1 MTEITQR
8 RTLVRLS
15 IFYSATANR
24 RERLY
29 FVKNWSF
36 GRKFFVVL
44 FVGFFVLVMARY
56 FMKDKNIDDYDG
68 DISVSKNQILNL
80 EINGVIMNGKSFLKK
95 LKKYKK
101 DPAIK
106 AIVIDINSPGGA
118 VGPSQEIYY
127 EIIRAKKE
135 TKKPIVCV
143 STGLMASGGYY
154 SALACDKIIVAPGAM
169 IGSIGVIME
178 FANLEKLYDWAKV
191 QRYTIT
197 SGKFKD
203 SGSEYRA
210 MRDDERQLFQDM
222 INEVYGQF
230 KKTVMISRNLSDE
243 EVSKYADGRVMT
255 GSKAVELKFADAEG
269 TFEDAVRMAAQMA
282 KLGDDYKVVKPL
294 KSKENWYEMIFDNRE
309 EDELNSSTPAGLF
322 STSHIIKNI
331 FKTELLNQ
339 PLFMM
344 PGYW

>member
-1 MTEITQR
+1 M
-8 RTLVRLS
+8 
-15 IFYSATANR
+15 IF
-24 RERLY
+24 
-29 FVKNWSF
+29 
-36 GRKFFVVL
+36 L
-44 FVGFFVLVMARY
+44 FVGFFALVAVRY
-56 FMKDKNIDDYDG
+56 FMKDNAVDDYDG
-68 DISVSKNQILNL
+68 DVSISKNQILNL

-101 DPAIK
+101 DPAVK

-135 TKKPIVCV
+135 TKKPVVCV
-143 STGLMASGGYY
+143 STGLIASGGYY
-154 SALACDKIIVAPGAM
+154 AALACDKLLVAPGAM

-203 SGSEYRA
+203 SGSEYRP
-210 MRDDERQLFQDM
+210 MREDERQLFQSM
-222 INEVYGQF
+222 IDEVYAQF
-230 KKTVMISRNLSDE
+230 KNTVMTSRNLSE
-243 EVSKYADGRVMT
+243 EVVSQYADGRVMT
-255 GSKAVELKFADAEG
+255 GATAVKLKFADAEG
-269 TFEDAVRMAAQMA
+269 TFEDAVRMAATMA
-282 KLGDDYKVVKPL
+282 KLGDDYKVVKPA
-294 KSKENWYEMIFDNRE
+294 KTKENWWDMILDNRE
-309 EDELNSSTPAGLF
+309 EDELNTVARSPLF
-322 STSHIIKNI
+322 STSGLMKNV

-339 PLFMM
+339 PLYMM

>member
-1 MTEITQR
+1 M
-8 RTLVRLS
+8 
-15 IFYSATANR
+15 
-24 RERLY
+24 
-29 FVKNWSF
+29 KNWSF
-36 GRKFFVVL
+36 GRKFLVFI
-44 FVGFFVLVMARY
+44 FVGFFAIAAFRY
-56 FMKDKNIDDYDG
+56 FNK
-68 DISVSKNQILNL
+68 SKNSDFESESELSNSKNEILNL
-80 EINGVIMNGKSFLKK
+80 EINGVILNGKTFLKK

-101 DPAIK
+101 DNNIK

-135 TKKPIVCV
+135 TKKPIICV
-143 STGLMASGGYY
+143 STGLIASGGYY
-154 SALACDKIIVAPGAM
+154 AALACDKILVAPGTM

-178 FANLEKLYDWAKV
+178 FANLEKLYEFAKI

-197 SGKFKD
+197 SGKYKD
-203 SGSEYRA
+203 SGSEYRS
-210 MRDDERQLFQDM
+210 MREDERLLFQNM
-222 INEVYGQF
+222 IDEVYQQF

-243 EVSKYADGRVMT
+243 VVSQYADGRVMT
-255 GSKAVELKFADAEG
+255 GATAVRLKFADAEG

-282 KLGDDYKVVKPL
+282 KLGDDYRLVRPS
-294 KSKENWYEMIFDNRE
+294 KSKENWYEMLFDSAG
-309 EDELNSSTPAGLF
+309 EDELNSVVRSPLF
-322 STSHIIKNI
+322 SSSRLVKNI

>member
-1 MTEITQR
+1 M
-8 RTLVRLS
+8 
-15 IFYSATANR
+15 
-24 RERLY
+24 
-29 FVKNWSF
+29 KNWSF
-36 GRKFFVVL
+36 GRKFLVFI
-44 FVGFFVLVMARY
+44 FIGFFALVAVRY
-56 FMKDKNIDDYDG
+56 FWGPKDIEDYDG
-68 DISVSKNQILNL
+68 EMNLSNNHILNL
-80 EINGVIMNGKSFLKK
+80 EINGVIMNGKTFLKR

-101 DPAIK
+101 DPKVK

-135 TKKPIVCV
+135 TNKPILCV
-143 STGLMASGGYY
+143 STGLIASGGYY
-154 SALACDKIIVAPGAM
+154 AALACDKILVAPGTM

-178 FANLEKLYDWAKV
+178 FANLERLYDWAKV

-203 SGSEYRA
+203 SGSEYRP
-210 MRDDERQLFQDM
+210 MREDERQLFQDM

-230 KKTVMISRNLSDE
+230 KRTVMSSRNLSDE
-243 EVSKYADGRVMT
+243 VVSQYADGRVMT
-255 GSKAVELKFADAEG
+255 GSTAVKLKFADAEG

-282 KLGDDYKVVKPL
+282 KLGDDYKVVKPAKPRDNL
-294 KSKENWYEMIFDNRE
+294 WEMIFENHE
-309 EDELNSSTPAGLF
+309 EDELNSVTSSGIF
-322 STSHIIKNI
+322 SASHVVRNL

-339 PLFMM
+339 PLYMM